1 MEAFN
6 LYDKNGS
13 KRLEK
18 DELRIVFEG
27 ILKMK
32 RNGS

>member
-18 DELRIVFEG
+18 DELRIVLEG